1 MNRIRT
7 DHRWPDLR
15 RHTRF
20 TSLIAA
26 MLLLAACQGGGSSAS
41 ATDAVESDAPST
53 SAPPASAGD
62 GGLAGYPSGPIEVI
76 VPFSPGGG
84 ADNSQRVFNQYAAE
98 LVGEEMVIVNLPG
111 AGGATGWADMVRR
124 EPDGQ
129 TLAIVTPPFNLI
141 PALTQPDE
149 TGYALDDFTY
159 LCVYAIVPDVL
170 YVKADSEFETIE
182 DLIAFSDKNPG
193 DLLVAN
199 AGSAGADVLTT
210 LLVENATGIDFT
222 IVPFEGG
229 AESLQATLA
238 GTTQAM
244 IGSSAFVN
252 AQEGELRPLGIA
264 STERDPNFPDLPT
277 FSEQGYDV
285 VAERFRAL
293 GGPTGMSQDLV
304 EYWGDICESV
314 VADPEFVA
322 AMDEQGQ
329 PAAYLGPEEAT
340 AAVQRMA
347 ESIEPIVD
355 DLRSME

>member
-1 MNRIRT
+1 MTR
-7 DHRWPDLR
+7 LR
-15 RHTRF
+15 NEQRRLIGPYRTRF
-20 TSLIAA
+20 VGLFVVV
-26 MLLLAACQGGGSSAS
+26 MVLAACQGGAASPSAS
-41 ATDAVESDAPST
+41 TPEATGAPS
-53 SAPPASAGD
+53 ASEGA

-84 ADNSQRVFNQYAAE
+84 ADNSQRVFNQFASE
-98 LVGEEMVIVNLPG
+98 VVGEEMVIVNLPG
-111 AGGATGWADMVRR
+111 AGGATGWADMIQRD
-124 EPDGQ
+124 PDGQ
-129 TLAIVTPPFNLI
+129 TLAIVTPPFNII

-149 TGYALDDFTY
+149 TGYELDDFTY

-170 YVKADSEFETIE
+170 YVSADSEFETIE
-182 DLIAFSDKNPG
+182 DLIAYSDENPG

-238 GTTQAM
+238 GTTHAM
-244 IGSSAFVN
+244 IGSSAFIN

-264 STERDPNFPDLPT
+264 SEERDPNFPDLPT
-277 FSEQGYDV
+277 FTEQGYDV

-293 GGPTGMSQDLV
+293 GGPPGMSQDLID
-304 EYWGDICESV
+304 YWGDVCKEV
-314 VADPEFVA
+314 VADPQFVA

-329 PAAYLGPEEAT
+329 PAGYLGPEDAT

-347 ESIEPIVD
+347 ESIEPVVD
-355 DLRSME
+355 ELRTME

>member
-1 MNRIRT
+1 MNRIGTEQRWLDGFRRRT
-7 DHRWPDLR
+7 RSA
-15 RHTRF
+15 
-20 TSLIAA
+20 SLLAVV
-26 MLLLAACQGGGSSAS
+26 LLLAACQGGTSGPSAPD
-41 ATDAVESDAPST
+41 ATESDAP
-53 SAPPASAGD
+53 ASSGSS

-84 ADNSQRVFNQYAAE
+84 ADNSQRLFNQYAAE
-98 LVGEEMVIVNLPG
+98 LVGEEMVILNLAG

-129 TLAIVTPPFNLI
+129 TLAVVTPPFNII
-141 PALTQPDE
+141 PALTAPDQ
-149 TGYALDDFTY
+149 TGYELDDFTY

-170 YVKADSEFETIE
+170 YVRADSEFETID
-182 DLIAFSDKNPG
+182 DLIAFSDENPG

-238 GTTQAM
+238 GTTHAM

-252 AQEGELRPLGIA
+252 SQEGELRPLGIA
-264 STERDPNFPDLPT
+264 SAERDSNFPDLAT
-277 FSEQGYDV
+277 FTEQGYDV

-293 GGPTGMSQDLV
+293 GGPPGMSQELID
-304 EYWGDICESV
+304 YWGDICKQV
-314 VADPEFVA
+314 VDDPEFQA

-329 PAAYLGPEEAT
+329 PAVYLGPEDAA
-340 AAVQRMA
+340 AAVQVMT
-347 ESIEPIVD
+347 EGIEPVVD
-355 DLRSME
+355 DLRSLD